1 MALTNSIQLPAGA
14 QGSVSTNDFWSTGTS
29 QDARQ
34 IQRLENLP
42 IDYTIVKLAVQ
53 CTALDGGTGF
63 VRVYQL
69 GRESEAAYLEIPQ
82 ARMLPYIKDGI
93 NLVVSES
100 NGERTI
106 IIDAFDPSNA
116 SHNAVTMAG
125 NVFLTAQPYI
135 AGTTNTGTSS
145 G

>member
-1 MALTNSIQLPAGA
+1 M
-14 QGSVSTNDFWSTGTS
+14 
-29 QDARQ
+29 
-34 IQRLENLP
+34 
-42 IDYTIVKLAVQ
+42 Q

-69 GRESEAAYLEIPQ
+69 GRESEAAYLEIPT
-82 ARMLPYIKDGI
+82 ARMLPYIAEGI

-100 NGERTI
+100 SGERTI
-106 IIDAFDPSNA
+106 IVDAFDPSDA
-116 SHNAVTMAG
+116 SHNSVTMAG
-125 NVFLTAQPYI
+125 NVYLLAQPHI